1 MSPRGRA
8 AALPEPG
15 QATPRGVL
23 ADGTT
28 VRCFA
33 DGDTKAKDFD
43 FACLPASPTLQ
54 RAFAQAFATRT
65 APGSTLRS
73 MDSIGDAF
81 RSVRRFTEYLAT
93 LPRPPVNTSGLR
105 PRHLDGFII
114 HLRADVRAAGLRE
127 DLRAVKTILRQL
139 DSWDA
144 AMVAKLAEPNPPAA
158 RKKNG
163 HTSYSR
169 TEFHRIT
176 TAARND
182 LRSAARRIRGNRALL
197 DQYRAGRFDDPS
209 RRYELLDYV
218 ERHAD
223 VPRRGGEFPSKAA
236 LRAPWVAASGFGS
249 TPEIIRWAHLSPLEV
264 SAGAVLLAA
273 LTGQNPHTITKC
285 VATHHRA
292 DGHVGGP
299 GTAIVGMRKPRRGR
313 RADMDVALTDVPDWI
328 SVPDDPTSISR
339 RDELHTAFGVYA
351 LLRELTASSRRIQG
365 TDRLMLGYCTNGPH
379 GRGIRAQGAAGG
391 WVNPW
396 SARHGLLAD
405 TTAGQSAGPLEVTL
419 VRIRATYL
427 ELHQKP
433 VAHKETTLIND
444 YLGRNRGNLTQYRR
458 VVADAL
464 DEQVARARVLPLL
477 ASLTATEITHAR
489 QDPTELASR
498 LSLSHSDVRRL
509 LNGRLD
515 TVMNACVNNEHG
527 PHGDPGQPCRA
538 SFMLCLSCPC
548 ARAMPRHLPVQLLV
562 HDRLAERRQDM
573 TPLTWATRFAFPHT
587 QLSDLLA
594 RHDQNEID
602 AARAATTDAHRD
614 LVEQFLRQELDI
626 R

>member
-15 QATPRGVL
+15 RTTLRGVL
-23 ADGTT
+23 ANGTT

-43 FACLPASPTLQ
+43 CAKLPVKPTLQ

-73 MDSIGDAF
+73 MESIVDAF
-81 RSVRRFTEYLAT
+81 RSLRRFTEYLAT
-93 LPRPPVNTSGLR
+93 LSRPPVSTSGLR

-114 HLRADVRAAGLRE
+114 HLRADGRAAGLRE
-127 DLRAVKTILRQL
+127 DLRGVKMILRQL
-139 DSWDA
+139 DSWDP

-158 RKKNG
+158 RKKDG
-163 HTSYSR
+163 YTSYSR
-169 TEFHRIT
+169 SEFHRIT

-197 DQYRAGRFDDPS
+197 DQYRAGRLDDPT

-218 ERHAD
+218 ERRAD
-223 VPRRGGEFPSKAA
+223 VPRRGGEFVSKAE
-236 LRAPWVAASGFGS
+236 LRAPWVGASGFGS
-249 TPEIIRWAHLSPLEV
+249 TPEVIRWAHLSPLEV
-264 SAGAVLLAA
+264 SAGAVLLVA
-273 LTGQNPHTITKC
+273 LTGQNPHTITSC

-292 DGHVGGP
+292 DGHAGGR
-299 GTAIVGMRKPRRGR
+299 GTAIVGLRKPRRGR
-313 RADMDVALTDVPDWI
+313 RAEMDVALTDVPDWI
-328 SVPDDPTSISR
+328 SVPDDPTSLSR
-339 RDELHTAFGVYA
+339 RDELHTAFGVYT
-351 LLRELTASSRRIQG
+351 LLRELTASSRRFQG
-365 TDRLMLGYCTNGPH
+365 VDRLMLAYCTNGPH
-379 GRGIRAQGAAGG
+379 GRGIRVQGAAGG
-391 WVNPW
+391 WVQPW

-405 TTAGQSAGPLEVTL
+405 TIAGQPARPLEVTL
-419 VRIRATYL
+419 VRIRATYV

-433 VAHKETTLIND
+433 VAHIETTLIND

-464 DEQVARARVLPLL
+464 DEQVARARALPLL
-477 ASLTATEITHAR
+477 SGLAAAEVTHAR
-489 QDPTELASR
+489 RDPTALASR

-509 LNGRLD
+509 LNGGLD
-515 TVMNACVNNEHG
+515 TVMNACVDNEHG

-562 HDRLAERRQDM
+562 LDRLAERRHGM
-573 TPLTWATRFAFPHT
+573 TPLSWVTRFALPHA

-614 LVEQFLRQELDI
+614 LVEQFLHQELDL